1 MKKSLMTVLLV
12 LGCVS
17 LLTASPRRESQL
29 EDWKFTR
36 TDVSEA
42 SAAAFDDSAWESVT
56 VPHDW
61 AIYGPFDLGHDVQNV
76 AILQNGETQASEK
89 TGRTGGLPFIG
100 VGWYR
105 TTFDVAPE
113 EVGKRVVITFDGA
126 MSDANVWVN
135 GKKAGNW
142 PYGYSTFWFDVSD
155 LVKAGENV
163 VAVRLENLGQSS
175 RWYPGAGIYRP
186 VTVEVSEHFSIDKW
200 GVTVTTP
207 EITNE
212 WAKVKVRL
220 TFNDA
225 DKAGL
230 LTIKHT
236 VKDGDGDVVSRS
248 SLEGIRLYGSNQE
261 SELILPEP
269 ALWSPESPNL
279 YTLQTEVYSDGKLV
293 DTESTRFGVRTL
305 SFTAERGFELNGQQ
319 RKIKGVCLHH
329 DLGPLGA
336 AVNEAAL
343 RRQVRILKDMGCD
356 AIRTSHNMPS
366 PMQME
371 IYDEMGMMVMAE
383 SFDEWARAKCKNG
396 YNRYFN
402 EWFERDLTNLLRCH
416 RNHPSLIM
424 WCIGNE
430 VPDQGTQNGKRLAL
444 RMRQICHQEDPTR
457 PVTCGMD
464 QVDAVIANQF
474 ATVMDIPGFNYRTH
488 KYEAA
493 YEALPHGFVLGSETA
508 STVSSRGV
516 YKFPVEEVKG
526 ARWDDAQCSSYDL
539 NACGWSN
546 LPEDD
551 WLLQDDKDWV
561 IGEFVWTGFD
571 YLGEPTPYDDRFPS
585 RSSYFGI
592 CDLAGLPK
600 DRFYLYRSRWNTEES
615 TLHILPHWNWQG
627 REGEVTPVFVYTS
640 WPTAELFINGESQG
654 KRTKD
659 VTTRENRYR
668 LRWDDVVYEPGEV
681 KVVAYDADGRQ
692 VEEKTIRTAGK
703 AVKLVLEADRTQISA
718 DGKDLSFITVKAVD
732 KNGNFCPLADNRI
745 EFEVE
750 GAGSFRASCNG
761 DATSMDEFHVPS
773 MKLFS
778 GMLVAIVQSGEE
790 PGDIVFTAKSKGL
803 KTASMTIESK

>member
-1 MKKSLMTVLLV
+1 MKKT
-12 LGCVS
+12 
-17 LLTASPRRESQL
+17 LLTLFALLSVAGLFAGPRWESQL
-29 EDWKFTR
+29 ENWRFTR
-36 TDVSEA
+36 DDVAAA
-42 SAAAFDDSAWESVT
+42 SAAEYDDAAWQSVT

-76 AILQNGETQASEK
+76 AIEQNGETRPTEK

-105 TTFDVAPE
+105 TSFELSPEDV
-113 EVGKRVVITFDGA
+113 GRRVVITFDGA

-142 PYGYSTFWFDVSD
+142 PYGYSTFWFDISE
-155 LVKAGENV
+155 LVKSGENV
-163 VAVRLENLGQSS
+163 VAVRLENEGQSS

-186 VTVEVSEHFSIDKW
+186 VTLTVSNHFSIDKW

-207 EITNE
+207 EVTDE

-220 TFNDA
+220 AFNDA
-225 DKAGL
+225 DKAGEL
-230 LTIKHT
+230 TVRHTIKDAAGT
-236 VKDGDGDVVSRS
+236 VVSRS
-248 SLEGIRLYGSNQE
+248 NIEGIKLYGNNQDAE
-261 SELILPEP
+261 IILLEP

-279 YTLQTEVYSDGKLV
+279 YTLDTEVYSDGVLA
-293 DTESTRFGVRTL
+293 DSHTTRFGVRTI
-305 SFTAERGFELNGQQ
+305 SYTAERGFELNGVQ
-319 RKIKGVCLHH
+319 RKFKGVCLHH
-329 DLGPLGA
+329 DLGPLGT

-383 SFDEWARAKCKNG
+383 SFDEWARGKVKNG
-396 YNRYFN
+396 YGKYYN
-402 EWFERDLTNLLRCH
+402 EWYERDLRNLLRCH
-416 RNHPSLIM
+416 RNHPSLVM

-430 VPDQGTQNGKRLAL
+430 VPDQRTEHGNRLAL
-444 RMRQICHQEDPTR
+444 RMTQICHEEDPTR

-474 ATVMDIPGFNYRTH
+474 ASTLDIPGFNYRTH

-516 YKFPVEEVKG
+516 YKFPVEERPG
-526 ARWDDAQCSSYDL
+526 QRWEDAQCSSYDL
-539 NACGWSN
+539 NACSWSN
-546 LPEDD
+546 IPEDD

-600 DRFYLYRSRWNTEES
+600 DRFWLYRSRWNTEES
-615 TLHILPHWNWQG
+615 TLHVLPHWTWQG

-640 WPTAELFINGESQG
+640 WPTAEPFVNGESQG

-659 VTTRENRYR
+659 VSSRENRYR
-668 LRWDDVVYEPGEV
+668 LRWDDVTYEPGEIR
-681 KVVAYDADGRQ
+681 VVAYDAEGRQ
-692 VEEKTIRTAGK
+692 MEEKTVRTAGK
-703 AVKLVLEADRTQISA
+703 AVRLVVEADRAEIKA

-732 KNGNFCPLADNRI
+732 KEGNLCPMADNRV

-750 GAGSFRASCNG
+750 GAGVFRASCNG

-778 GMLVAIVQSGEE
+778 GMLVAIVQSGNEA
-790 PGDIVFTAKSKGL
+790 GDIEFTAKSKGL
-803 KTASMTIESK
+803 KSATMTIESR